1 MLIDK
6 LLISFL
12 SKNNIS
18 CVGFGN
24 IFISD
29 SFIFSND
36 MVATIS
42 LENINESDIKIF
54 PNPTHDILFFER
66 NEINNL
72 SISIINTTG
81 NIVYE
86 KIFFDNIIS
95 VSLKDLEPGMYL
107 IKLQD
112 DTGISYKNVL
122 KL

>member
-1 MLIDK
+1 MEEIGWEINYDT
-6 LLISFL
+6 
-12 SKNNIS
+12 
-18 CVGFGN
+18 
-24 IFISD
+24 
-29 SFIFSND
+29 
-36 MVATIS
+36 ATIS
-42 LENINESDIKIF
+42 LENIDESDIKIF

-112 DTGISYKNVL
+112 DTCLLYTSPSPRDRTRSRMPSSA
-122 KL
+122 